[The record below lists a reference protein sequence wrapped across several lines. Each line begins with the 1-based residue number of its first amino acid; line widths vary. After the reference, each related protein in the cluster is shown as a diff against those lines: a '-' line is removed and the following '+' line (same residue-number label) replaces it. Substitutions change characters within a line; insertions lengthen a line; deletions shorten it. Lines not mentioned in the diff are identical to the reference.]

1 MVFSSI
7 GYFGIFDIVQLFCYF
22 IMVYCSILWFVVF
35 IKNHYK
41 FFVDKPIKNYPSV
54 TFLIPAYNEKK
65 FLSKCLNSVLNL
77 DYPKNKL
84 KIICIND
91 GSTDETSEICKNIKN
106 RRVLVINKKNT
117 GKADSL
123 NIALKLVDSEFV
135 VSMDADSFPRKNYL
149 KKIIGH
155 FDDKDIAAISPAM
168 KINKPQTIMQQIQ
181 WVEYIFSIYLRKL
194 FAIFDCQYVLPG
206 PGSIYRTDK
215 LKEIGGWDKNSLVED
230 TELAFRMYEKGYKI
244 ENCIN
249 AYVDTEAP
257 EKFKELFQQ
266 RVRWYR
272 GYLQTTFQY
281 KHLLGNSKYGNLGLF
296 ILPINFVWIFILG
309 FLFFMPLYML
319 LKDFSEYL
327 HILSLVGFEWSP
339 LIFNFDILYVS
350 SYNYFFVLFFLM
362 GITTILLSLYTSGEK
377 IDFKTK
383 KIFYFGYLFIYPF
396 LYSTFWIAA
405 VVYEIFKIDNK
416 W

>member
-1 MVFSSI
+1 MMFSSI
-7 GYFGIFDIVQLFCYF
+7 GYFGIFDTVQLLCYF
-22 IMVYCSILWFVVF
+22 IMVYCSILWFIVF

-65 FLSKCLNSVLNL
+65 FLPKCINSVLNL
-77 DYPKNKL
+77 DYPKNKI

-91 GSTDETSEICKNIKN
+91 GSTDKTSEICKNIKN
-106 RRVLVINKKNT
+106 QRVIVINKKNT

-123 NIALKLVDSEFV
+123 NTALKLVDTEFV
-135 VSMDADSFPRKNYL
+135 VSMDADSFPKKDYL

-155 FDDKDIAAISPAM
+155 FDNKEIAAISPAM
-168 KINKPQTIMQQIQ
+168 KINKPQTFMQQIQ

-215 LKEIGGWDKNSLVED
+215 LKKIGGWDKHSLVED

-249 AYVDTEAP
+249 AYVNTESPAT
-257 EKFKELFQQ
+257 FKELFRQ

-272 GYLQTTFQY
+272 GYLQTTLQY

-296 ILPINFVWIFILG
+296 ILPINFAWIFILG
-309 FLFFMPLYML
+309 FLFFMPLYTFIKNFL
-319 LKDFSEYL
+319 EYL
-327 HILSLVGFEWSP
+327 HTLYLVGFEWSKWT
-339 LIFNFDILYVS
+339 LNFDILYVS
-350 SYNYFFVLFFLM
+350 SYSYFFVLFFLM
-362 GITTILLSLYTSGEK
+362 GIITVLLSLYTSGEK

-396 LYSTFWIAA
+396 LYSIFWIAA
-405 VVYEIFKIDNK
+405 VIYEIFKIDNK

>member
-1 MVFSSI
+1 M

-22 IMVYCSILWFVVF
+22 IMVYCSILWFIVF

-41 FFVDKPIKNYPSV
+41 FFVDKPAKNYPSI

-65 FLSKCLNSVLNL
+65 FLGKCINSVLNL
-77 DYPKNKL
+77 DYPKNKI

-91 GSTDETSEICKNIKN
+91 GSTDKTSEICKNIKN
-106 RRVLVINKKNT
+106 RRVTIINKKNT

-123 NIALKLVDSEFV
+123 NEALKLVDTEFV

-168 KINKPQTIMQQIQ
+168 KINKPQTLIQQIQ

-215 LKEIGGWDKNSLVED
+215 LKEIGGWDKHSLVED

-249 AYVDTEAP
+249 AYVDTESP
-257 EKFKELFQQ
+257 ETFKELFRQ

-272 GYLQTTFQY
+272 GYLQTTIQY
-281 KHLLGNSKYGNLGLF
+281 RHLLGNSKYGNLGLF

-309 FLFFMPLYML
+309 FLFFMPLYMFI
-319 LKDFSEYL
+319 KDFYEYL
-327 HILSLVGFEWSP
+327 YTLSLVGFEWSP
-339 LIFNFDILYVS
+339 WVLNFDVLYIS
-350 SYNYFFVLFFLM
+350 SYTYFFALFFLM
-362 GITTILLSLYTSGEK
+362 GITTILISLYISGEK
-377 IDFKTK
+377 LDFKTK
-383 KIFYFGYLFIYPF
+383 KLFYFGYLFIYPF

-405 VVYEIFKIDNK
+405 VLYEIFKRDNK

>member
-1 MVFSSI
+1 MEFSSI

-41 FFVDKPIKNYPSV
+41 FFVDKPTKNYPSV

-65 FLSKCLNSVLNL
+65 FVSKCINSVLNL
-77 DYPKNKL
+77 DYPENKI
-84 KIICIND
+84 KIICIDD
-91 GSTDETSEICKNIKN
+91 GSTDKTSDICKNIKN
-106 RRVLVINKKNT
+106 RRVVVINKKNT

-123 NIALKLVDSEFV
+123 NIALKLVDTEFV

-168 KINKPQTIMQQIQ
+168 KINKPQTFMQQIQ

-206 PGSIYRTDK
+206 PGSIYRTDQ
-215 LKEIGGWDKNSLVED
+215 LKEIGGWDKRSLVED

-244 ENCIN
+244 ENCTN

-257 EKFKELFQQ
+257 ATFKELFQQ

-309 FLFFMPLYML
+309 FLFFMPLYMFL
-319 LKDFSEYL
+319 TDFVEYIHTL
-327 HILSLVGFEWSP
+327 YLVGFEWSP
-339 LIFNFDILYVS
+339 LVFNFDILYIS
-350 SYNYFFVLFFLM
+350 SYTYFFALFFLI
-362 GITTILLSLYTSGEK
+362 GITTILISLYISGEK
-377 IDFKTK
+377 MDFKGK
-383 KIFYFGYLFIYPF
+383 KVFYFGYLFIYPF

-405 VVYEIFKIDNK
+405 VVYEIFKRNNK